1 MFEAESRI
9 YTGVLIATATMLLV
23 MGGFLYMAIRYYNTR
38 RLLHRQQVSAE
49 IEAVEKDRKRIAADL
64 HDELGPLLTG
74 IKLQLS
80 NMPVENNAK
89 EDADIIC
96 RHINSM
102 HDSLLNITHDLLPN
116 ALEQNGLLQTIGEF
130 VGEVELQSSVSVTY
144 QAATVAETLVRQQDK
159 VHIYR
164 IVTELVQN
172 TIKHAEANCIDLRI
186 DASRDKL
193 YLFYSDDGNGFNL
206 KKDLVNKRGL
216 GLKNIHSR
224 VEMLQG
230 QMMLNTAYGKG
241 VHFEISIPVYE
252 QYKTADRR

>member
-9 YTGVLIATATMLLV
+9 YIGVLIATATMLLV
-23 MGGFLYMAIRYYNTR
+23 MGGFLYMAIQYYNSR
-38 RLLHRQQVSAE
+38 RLLNMQQVNAE

-74 IKLQLS
+74 IKLRLS
-80 NMPVENNAK
+80 NMPVEGDAK
-89 EDADIIC
+89 KDADMVR

-102 HDSLLNITHDLLPN
+102 HDSLLTITHDLLPN
-116 ALEQNGLLQTIGEF
+116 TLEQDGLLQTIGEF
-130 VGEVELQSSVSVTY
+130 IVEIEMQSSLSVNY
-144 QAATVAETLVRQQDK
+144 HASSMVENLVPQSHK

-172 TIKHAEANCIDLRI
+172 TVKHADAKHVDLTLLTKK
-186 DASRDKL
+186 DKL
-193 YLFYSDDGNGFNL
+193 HLLYSDDGRGFNL
-206 KKDLVNKRGL
+206 KKDLINKKGL

-230 QMMLNTAYGKG
+230 QMMLDTGRNKG
-241 VHFEISIPVYE
+241 VHYEISIPVYE
-252 QYKTADRR
+252 QYKTTDSR